1 MNKYTTFCDLI
12 TCEVD
17 REELNNINAIVVD
30 ICYRDYIEQKYY
42 SDEALYSLL
51 DCQVQEYIMDIF
63 ATYSESNDNMPI
75 KPEQLHMS
83 IILYTSQQKII
94 KIIKI
99 LKNIKKI
106 VKF

>member
-12 TCEVD
+12 TAEVD
-17 REELNNINAIVVD
+17 REELNNLHAIVVD
-30 ICYRDYIEQKYY
+30 ICYKDYIEQKYY

-63 ATYSESNDNMPI
+63 EQYYTENNDDKPI

-99 LKNIKKI
+99 
-106 VKF
+106 